1 MPRLALNCASQYPAA
16 MGIAS
21 NISADGMAEAI
32 SDDWHASLA
41 ALAWQIDLGLTDISA
56 EAPLNRYALPEPIK
70 APPPPA
76 QIDLPPR
83 NAAPL
88 PAPELQTANPEQ
100 ALQAARDAAA
110 TAQTLEDLHQAL
122 KAYDHCDLKRGARN
136 LVFADGNPKARV
148 LILTE
153 APETDED
160 REGRPFSTRNA
171 QMLDAM
177 FAAIGLSRA
186 SEDRAKAVY
195 IIPALPWRTPTNRE
209 PDPAEIAKLRP
220 FLERHI
226 TLINPEVIVLMGNA
240 PLQCLTKTTGILRAR
255 GQWGTALGK
264 PTLAMTHPSHLLRTP
279 AAKRE
284 AWADLL
290 SLQAK
295 LRG

>member
-1 MPRLALNCASQYPAA
+1 

-21 NISADGMAEAI
+21 NISADGMTEAI

-70 APPPPA
+70 APPPAPVTP
-76 QIDLPPR
+76 PPR
-83 NAAPL
+83 AAAP
-88 PAPELQTANPEQ
+88 PPEPQAANPL
-100 ALQAARDAAA
+100 AAIQAAKDAAA
-110 TAQTLEDLHQAL
+110 SAQTLDDLCEAL
-122 KAYDHCDLKRGARN
+122 SAYDHCDLKRGARN

-153 APETDED
+153 APDTDDD
-160 REGRPFSTRNA
+160 REGRPFAARNA
-171 QMLDAM
+171 QMLDQM
-177 FAAIGLSRA
+177 FSAIGLSRSSRDPA
-186 SEDRAKAVY
+186 TALY
-195 IIPALPWRTPTNRE
+195 ITPALPWRTPTNRE
-209 PDPAEIAKLRP
+209 PDPSEIAQLRP
-220 FLERHI
+220 FVERHI
-226 TLINPEVIVLMGNA
+226 ALINPEIIILMGNA
-240 PLQCLTKTTGILRAR
+240 PLQCLTKTTGILRTR

-264 PTLAMTHPSHLLRTP
+264 PTLAMAHPSHLLRNP
-279 AAKRE
+279 SSKRE

>member
-1 MPRLALNCASQYPAA
+1 

-21 NISADGMAEAI
+21 NITPADLATDLGEAI

-70 APPPPA
+70 APPPPPVTA
-76 QIDLPPR
+76 APPPR
-83 NAAPL
+83 QATPN
-88 PAPELQTANPEQ
+88 PEPQAANPLI
-100 ALQAARDAAA
+100 AIQAATDAAA
-110 TAQTLEDLHQAL
+110 RANSLEDLREAL
-122 KAYDHCDLKRGARN
+122 KSYDHCDLKRGARN

-148 LILTE
+148 LIVTE
-153 APETDED
+153 APDTDDD
-160 REGRPFSTRNA
+160 REGRPFTARNA

-177 FAAIGLSRA
+177 FAAIGLSR
-186 SEDRAKAVY
+186 SDEDPAKALY
-195 IIPALPWRTPTNRE
+195 IIPALPWRTPNNRQPE
-209 PDPAEIAKLRP
+209 ANEIAQLRP
-220 FLERHI
+220 FVERHI

-240 PLQCLTKTTGILRAR
+240 PLQCLTKATGILRAR

-264 PTLAMTHPSHLLRTP
+264 PTLAMTHPAYLLRTP